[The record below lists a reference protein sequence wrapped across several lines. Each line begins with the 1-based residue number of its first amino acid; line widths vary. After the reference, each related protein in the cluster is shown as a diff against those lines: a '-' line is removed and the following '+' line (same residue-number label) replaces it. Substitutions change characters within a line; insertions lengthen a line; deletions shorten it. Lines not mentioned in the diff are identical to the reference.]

1 MSGEEPKVVAGAE
14 DDLSLL
20 GGKAGQLRDMFAPD
34 SIAVVGASPNPRR
47 IGSRVLANLR
57 RHGFAGRVHVV
68 NPRYPQVDG
77 LRTLSSLSELPEVPD
92 LTLFAVDADT
102 SLELLAELGSLG
114 GRNAVLLASG
124 FESGPDGAR
133 RLRRLTELSD
143 RHELR
148 VVGPNSQGLWSVGH
162 RMVLAFGSE
171 AGRERVFAGPVAVV
185 AHSGSLGGAVTRQ
198 LLDIGVGVSYFVST
212 GDGAVLDTA
221 DYLRQVIED
230 PSVRVVALY
239 LEGTRDGRHLRSA
252 VREAARRGIRVV
264 ALAGG
269 LTAAGQATTASHTG
283 RMITRPRLLTDL
295 LAQHGVVVTG
305 SMREFVAAVRTLA
318 TAPRSLPARPRTA
331 VVGISGGMLALLVDG
346 CAGRVEI
353 ATFSDSTVDR
363 LRAVLPPYTD
373 PQNPVDLTGSVVE
386 DESLLV
392 EAVDAALADPGV
404 DALIA
409 GLDNRGYDRVVRN
422 ADRFGTS
429 ADRSGK
435 PVVFTLWDPPLERAI
450 DVERELGAAGV
461 FVADD
466 PADAVGPLEWL
477 TDLPLGPEPV
487 ASEGIQLADLRSW
500 AGIEGLAA
508 ALGGRV
514 PATRVLHSGE
524 PVPGAELKSPPY
536 VVKPLPNAVRHKTD
550 RGLVHLN
557 LYEPDDVAEAVALV
571 RGAVGPEIPV
581 LVQEMVSG
589 VELLITV
596 RLDTDWGPVL
606 TVGAGGALVELLDD
620 IAHVSL
626 PCSEAEIAEAVARLD
641 VDRLLRGFRG
651 APPADRE
658 AAVKAASLLSRITL
672 SQGDAIEEI
681 ELNPLVVGTA
691 GEGVYV
697 VDVLVTQPESVGPR

>member
-14 DDLSLL
+14 DDGDRSLL

-269 LTAAGQATTASHTG
+269 LTAAGRATTASHTG

-295 LAQHGVVVTG
+295 LCPARRRRHRVHARVRRCRSHSRHRAAIVAGETTYRGRGNLRRHAGSAGGRLRGACRDRHVLRFHSGSTTG
-305 SMREFVAAVRTLA
+305 SA
-318 TAPRSLPARPRTA
+318 TALHRPAEPGRPHR
-331 VVGISGGMLALLVDG
+331 
-346 CAGRVEI
+346 
-353 ATFSDSTVDR
+353 
-363 LRAVLPPYTD
+363 
-373 PQNPVDLTGSVVE
+373 
-386 DESLLV
+386 
-392 EAVDAALADPGV
+392 
-404 DALIA
+404 
-409 GLDNRGYDRVVRN
+409 
-422 ADRFGTS
+422 
-429 ADRSGK
+429 
-435 PVVFTLWDPPLERAI
+435 
-450 DVERELGAAGV
+450 
-461 FVADD
+461 
-466 PADAVGPLEWL
+466 
-477 TDLPLGPEPV
+477 
-487 ASEGIQLADLRSW
+487 
-500 AGIEGLAA
+500 
-508 ALGGRV
+508 LGGRG
-514 PATRVLHSGE
+514 RVAARRGRRRGFGR
-524 PVPGAELKSPPY
+524 PRCRRVDRRPGQPRLRPGGPQRG
-536 VVKPLPNAVRHKTD
+536 PVRHVG
-550 RGLVHLN
+550 RSIRQARRVHPLGS
-557 LYEPDDVAEAVALV
+557 AAGTRHR
-571 RGAVGPEIPV
+571 RGA
-581 LVQEMVSG
+581 
-589 VELLITV
+589 
-596 RLDTDWGPVL
+596 
-606 TVGAGGALVELLDD
+606 
-620 IAHVSL
+620 
-626 PCSEAEIAEAVARLD
+626 
-641 VDRLLRGFRG
+641 
-651 APPADRE
+651 
-658 AAVKAASLLSRITL
+658 
-672 SQGDAIEEI
+672 
-681 ELNPLVVGTA
+681 
-691 GEGVYV
+691 
-697 VDVLVTQPESVGPR
+697 